1 MATPR
6 YWMGMPPDYNMRV
19 PKSVRNCTMFIG
31 VRILPDEIV
40 YGGTAFL
47 VSIPLGNAPE
57 KVWTY
62 LVTAKHCIEDIAKKH
77 NGRYVIRANR
87 EDGSA
92 AVFEAAP
99 DFRWWEHPDDQVD
112 AVVAEFNPSSEIW
125 KQLDYSA
132 VPLSD
137 FLSAEIRGNHHIG
150 EGDEVLITGLFKQA
164 AGRERNL
171 PIVRSGVVAMM
182 QDEKISHE
190 RYGPID
196 AHLIEVRSIGGLSG
210 SPVFVTETIFV
221 PLKVKSGREV
231 RCTIPGR
238 TFFMGSMIGHWD
250 LPIGYDENLKKQ
262 YVNMGISMVT
272 PATKIAEILMRQEL
286 VAMRKEAEEEYLK
299 SGGPTLDSGFEK
311 PQTPQEQF
319 TKQDFE
325 SALKK
330 ASRKIE

>member
-1 MATPR
+1 M
-6 YWMGMPPDYNMRV
+6 
-19 PKSVRNCTMFIG
+19 
-31 VRILPDEIV
+31 
-40 YGGTAFL
+40 
-47 VSIPLGNAPE
+47 
-57 KVWTY
+57 
-62 LVTAKHCIEDIAKKH
+62 
-77 NGRYVIRANR
+77 
-87 EDGSA
+87 
-92 AVFEAAP
+92 
-99 DFRWWEHPDDQVD
+99 
-112 AVVAEFNPSSEIW
+112 
-125 KQLDYSA
+125 
-132 VPLSD
+132 
-137 FLSAEIRGNHHIG
+137 
-150 EGDEVLITGLFKQA
+150 
-164 AGRERNL
+164 
-171 PIVRSGVVAMM
+171 
-182 QDEKISHE
+182 
-190 RYGPID
+190 
-196 AHLIEVRSIGGLSG
+196 SG